1 MAAMPPVKLG
11 AILFVAYA
19 AVLISRKPL
28 IKRVVLSQAETLQPK
43 RQFILDFSLSLMAGI
58 LASAYNMLALG
69 FPAGSTLSLL
79 IGCLM
84 AGFFLALDTALE
96 RERDIIF
103 LALETNKDQE
113 PPKHLYSMTR
123 KFFLA
128 ALMSVLFFSVVLV
141 MVITRDIVWM
151 AGLDSSTNALATA
164 QMSVA
169 YEVFFIMAVMLV
181 LVVNL
186 IISYSKNLK
195 LLFSNETRVL
205 ERVSQ
210 GDLTGKVPIATND
223 EFGVIA
229 GHTNSM
235 IDGLR
240 HRMQLINDLKL
251 AEEVQRNLLPKK
263 SPTFPGLDISGTS
276 LYCDEIGGD
285 YYDFLHL
292 PGQKLGVV
300 VADASGHG
308 IGAAMHMTGA
318 RAFLHIGLRDYQDPA
333 RLLKEANTY
342 VTRDSS
348 ATSRFL
354 SMFFLEIDPQSQ
366 TLRWV
371 RAGHEP
377 AILFDPENGG
387 NFEELSGKGM
397 ALGVVDDYQFRMY
410 ERQGWVSG
418 SIVVVGT
425 DGIHESRNR
434 EDTMFGQ
441 ARLREIVRKHSADS
455 AETIQK
461 AVIHA
466 LQAFKGDVPQE
477 DDVTLVVVKLL

>member
-1 MAAMPPVKLG
+1 MAAMPPVELG

-19 AVLISRKPL
+19 AVLISRGPL
-28 IKRVVLSQAETLQPK
+28 VNRVVLSQVDALQPK
-43 RQFILDFSLSLMAGI
+43 RQFTLDFLLTLVAGV
-58 LASAYNMLALG
+58 LASIYNMLMLE
-69 FPAGSTLSLL
+69 FPITSTLSLL

-84 AGFFLALDTALE
+84 SGFFLALDTALE
-96 RERDIIF
+96 REREIIF
-103 LALETNKDQE
+103 KTLEMKKDQE

-128 ALMSVLFFSVVLV
+128 ALTSVLFFSIVLV
-141 MVITRDIVWM
+141 LVFTRDIVWL
-151 AGLDSSTNALATA
+151 AGLDQSTNSLAAA
-164 QMSVA
+164 QMAVA
-169 YEVFFIMAVMLV
+169 YEVFFIMMVMLV
-181 LVVNL
+181 LVINL
-186 IISYSKNLK
+186 IVSYSKNLK

-210 GDLTGKVPIATND
+210 GDLTGKVPIATHD
-223 EFGVIA
+223 EFGIIA
-229 GHTNSM
+229 GHTNNM

-240 HRMQLINDLKL
+240 HRRQLMDDLKL
-251 AEEVQRNLLPKK
+251 AEEIQQNLLPKN
-263 SPTFPGLDISGTS
+263 PPNYPRLDISGIS

-285 YYDFLHL
+285 YYDFLNL
-292 PGQKLGVV
+292 PDQKLGVV

-308 IGAAMHMTGA
+308 IGAAMHMTAA
-318 RAFLHIGLRDYQDPA
+318 RAFLHLSAREYQDPA
-333 RLLKEANTY
+333 RLLEEVNKY
-342 VTRDSS
+342 VTRDSG

-354 SMFFLEIDPQSQ
+354 SMFFLEIDASSQ

-377 AILFDPENGG
+377 AILFDPNTGK
-387 NFEELSGKGM
+387 FEELSGKGM
-397 ALGVVDDYQFRMY
+397 ALGVVEDYRFQAY
-410 ERQGWVSG
+410 ERHGWVPG
-418 SIVVVGT
+418 SILIVGT

-441 ARLREIVRKHSADS
+441 ARSREIIRNHSAAS
-455 AETIQK
+455 AEAIQK

-466 LQAFKGDVPQE
+466 LQDFKGEISQE

>member
-1 MAAMPPVKLG
+1 MAAMPPVELG
-11 AILFVAYA
+11 AILFAAYA
-19 AVLISRKPL
+19 AALISRGSLVK
-28 IKRVVLSQAETLQPK
+28 KVVLSQLDALQPK
-43 RQFILDFSLSLMAGI
+43 RQFTLDLLLSLMAGV
-58 LASAYNMLALG
+58 LASVYNTLVLG
-69 FPAGSTLSLL
+69 FPITSTLSLL

-84 AGFFLALDTALE
+84 AGFFLALDMALE
-96 RERDIIF
+96 REREIIF
-103 LALETNKDQE
+103 KTLEMKKDQE

-128 ALMSVLFFSVVLV
+128 ALASILFFSIVLV
-141 MVITRDIVWM
+141 LVFTRDIVWL
-151 AGLDSSTNALATA
+151 AGLDASTNSLATA

-169 YEVFFIMAVMLV
+169 YEVFFIMVVMLI
-181 LVVNL
+181 LVINL
-186 IISYSKNLK
+186 IVSYSKNLN
-195 LLFSNETRVL
+195 LLFSNETKVL

-223 EFGVIA
+223 EFGIIA
-229 GHTNSM
+229 GHTNNM

-240 HRMQLINDLKL
+240 HRRQLINDLKL
-251 AEEVQRNLLPKK
+251 AEEIQQNLLPK
-263 SPTFPGLDISGTS
+263 SPPNYPDLDISGTS

-285 YYDFLHL
+285 YYDFLNL
-292 PGQKLGVV
+292 PDDKLGVV

-308 IGAAMHMTGA
+308 IGAAMHMTAA
-318 RAFLHIGLRDYQDPA
+318 RAFLHLSVRDYQGPVH
-333 RLLKEANTY
+333 LLEEVNKY
-342 VTRDSS
+342 VTRDSG

-354 SMFFLEIDPQSQ
+354 SMFFLEIDAPSQ

-377 AILFDPENGG
+377 AILFDPSNG

-397 ALGVVDDYQFRMY
+397 ALGVVEDYQFQVY
-410 ERQGWVSG
+410 ERQGWVPG
-418 SIVVVGT
+418 SILVVGT

-441 ARLREIVRKHSADS
+441 ARSREIIRNHSASS
-455 AETIQK
+455 AEAIQN

-466 LQAFKGDVPQE
+466 LQVFKGDVSQE
-477 DDVTLVVVKLL
+477 DDVTLVVIKLL

>member
-1 MAAMPPVKLG
+1 MAAMPPVELG
-11 AILFVAYA
+11 AILFAAYA
-19 AVLISRKPL
+19 AALISRGPL
-28 IKRVVLSQAETLQPK
+28 VKRVVLSQVDTLQPK
-43 RQFILDFSLSLMAGI
+43 RQFTLDLLLSLMAGI
-58 LASAYNMLALG
+58 LASVYNMLVLG
-69 FPAGSTLSLL
+69 FPITSTLSLL

-96 RERDIIF
+96 REREIISKT
-103 LALETNKDQE
+103 LKMNQDQE

-128 ALMSVLFFSVVLV
+128 ALTSVLFFSVILVLV
-141 MVITRDIVWM
+141 FTRDIVWL
-151 AGLDSSTNALATA
+151 AGIDPSTNSLATA

-169 YEVFFIMAVMLV
+169 YEVFFIMVVMLI
-181 LVVNL
+181 LVINL

-223 EFGVIA
+223 EFGIIA
-229 GHTNSM
+229 GHTNTM

-240 HRMQLINDLKL
+240 HRRQLINDLKL
-251 AEEVQRNLLPKK
+251 AEEIQQNLLPKR
-263 SPTFPGLDISGTS
+263 PPNHPRLDISGTS
-276 LYCDEIGGD
+276 LYCDAIGGD
-285 YYDFLHL
+285 YYDFLNL

-308 IGAAMHMTGA
+308 IGAAMHMTAA
-318 RAFLHIGLRDYQDPA
+318 RAFLHLSVREYQDPSI
-333 RLLKEANTY
+333 LLEEVNRY
-342 VTRDSS
+342 VTRDSG

-354 SMFFLEIDPQSQ
+354 SMFFLEIDAQSQ

-377 AILFDPENGG
+377 AILFDPSNGK
-387 NFEELSGKGM
+387 FEELSGKGM
-397 ALGVVDDYQFRMY
+397 ALGVVDDYRFQMY
-410 ERQGWVSG
+410 ERQGWVPG
-418 SIVVVGT
+418 SILIVGT

-441 ARLREIVRKHSADS
+441 ARSREIIRKHSTAS
-455 AETIQK
+455 AEAIQN

-477 DDVTLVVVKLL
+477 DDVTLVVIKLL